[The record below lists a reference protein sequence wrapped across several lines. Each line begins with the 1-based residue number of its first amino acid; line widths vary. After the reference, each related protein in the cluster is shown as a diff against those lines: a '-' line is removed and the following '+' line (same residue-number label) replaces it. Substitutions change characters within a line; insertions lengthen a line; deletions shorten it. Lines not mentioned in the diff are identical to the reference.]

1 MYGLDVTAGRR
12 GEELTLV
19 EVSWSRA
26 PGGKR
31 PGPALQ
37 GGVSGRRAGLR
48 AAAGWGPGAASQEDV
63 DALSLMLRLPAG
75 SAAPCVHG
83 DSAPA
88 VF

>member
-1 MYGLDVTAGRR
+1 M
-12 GEELTLV
+12 

-26 PGGKR
+26 PGGER
-31 PGPALQ
+31 PSPALQ
-37 GGVSGRRAGLR
+37 GGVSRRRAGLR

-63 DALSLMLRLPAG
+63 DALSLVLCLPAG
-75 SAAPCVHG
+75 SAVPCVHG